1 MILNRIFMFLGLV
14 GQKLGEMHVIK
25 VSNVINLCRH
35 LIKNAVG
42 NNKS

>member
-14 GQKLGEMHVIK
+14 RQKLEEMHVIK

-35 LIKNAVG
+35 LIKNVG